1 MKKIL
6 AVCIGS
12 IFLTALS
19 GCSLGSV
26 IDRFASSNDPEVQ
39 DIHPETPRVYMDEI
53 RGTLQDFTGNQLTL
67 VSDSDTY
74 VFDISQATLE
84 CTNGMICGDAVSVI
98 YEGQLNST
106 DTGAVRALKV
116 VDDYHSSS
124 QTKENTT
131 NGKVQQLTAN
141 SITLKLKKGKTVTF
155 PITGAEQYYQ
165 SGIKKGKRVYLHYKG
180 DFAPVSQDN
189 PNVLDGSHVKVYSVS
204 DIDPLDVPSPTP
216 TPAPQE
222 GVEVK
227 KENRLR
233 AVIQSVQTNVLQV
246 SVENTSSLLNVDM
259 SAIPCYF
266 SGGIENG
273 SHVNITYTGD
283 FNGTTLDGISILGIT
298 GEIPEKLSERSTKFS
313 ISGEIIASTANTI
326 TLLTYDGVNI
336 TCSTEN
342 AANES
347 TGGLLTG
354 SSVKITFNPA
364 DSRKTNIY
372 KALKIEDL

>member
-124 QTKENTT
+124 QAKENTT
-131 NGKVQQLTAN
+131 NGKV
-141 SITLKLKKGKTVTF
+141 TVLPFFNLSVMELAVSCCTF
-155 PITGAEQYYQ
+155 PFVVF
-165 SGIKKGKRVYLHYKG
+165 S
-180 DFAPVSQDN
+180 FAC
-189 PNVLDGSHVKVYSVS
+189 
-204 DIDPLDVPSPTP
+204 
-216 TPAPQE
+216 E
-222 GVEVK
+222 
-227 KENRLR
+227 
-233 AVIQSVQTNVLQV
+233 
-246 SVENTSSLLNVDM
+246 LL
-259 SAIPCYF
+259 
-266 SGGIENG
+266 
-273 SHVNITYTGD
+273 
-283 FNGTTLDGISILGIT
+283 
-298 GEIPEKLSERSTKFS
+298 
-313 ISGEIIASTANTI
+313 
-326 TLLTYDGVNI
+326 
-336 TCSTEN
+336 
-342 AANES
+342 
-347 TGGLLTG
+347 
-354 SSVKITFNPA
+354 
-364 DSRKTNIY
+364 
-372 KALKIEDL
+372 